1 MTRKILLFAA
11 LIAALPAFAAPNSG
25 ATPADI
31 QACGTDTLSE
41 PNRNRVEIDL
51 TLELMS
57 SYVCRGSYQSGCSF
71 QPTLEASWRGIFLK
85 AWGST
90 DLDGIRMR
98 EVDLTLGYRI
108 QRFEA
113 AVTDYYV
120 TPADGGGFFTAGDR
134 GPHIFEASVAWTVS
148 ERVPLRLWWGTIFAG
163 ADVANDGS
171 RNFSSYLHLSYPFTV
186 RRCVDM
192 KAGIGMMPWSTEN
205 CFNTRGF
212 AVTNVYLNASK
223 EWTLRND
230 MKLGLLTQIICNPYR
245 ESLNFVGGISFRI

>member
-1 MTRKILLFAA
+1 MIRKTSLFAVF
-11 LIAALPAFAAPNSG
+11 IAAALFPAASLGAPNRTEPDSG
-25 ATPADI
+25 
-31 QACGTDTLSE
+31 GSDTLGTTRRH
-41 PNRNRVEIDL
+41 PIEIDL

-57 SYVCRGSYQSGCSF
+57 SYVCRGSYQAGCSF
-71 QPTLEASWRGIFLK
+71 QPTLEASWRGLFLK

-90 DLDGIRMR
+90 DLEGVRMR

-148 ERVPLRLWWGTIFAG
+148 ERVPLRLWWGTVFAG
-163 ADVANDGS
+163 ADVADDGR
-171 RNFSSYLHLSYPFTV
+171 RNFSSYLHISYPFAV
-186 RRCVDM
+186 RRIVDM
-192 KAGIGMMPWSTEN
+192 RAGIGMMPWSTEN
-205 CFNTRGF
+205 CFNTKGF

-223 EWTLRND
+223 DWTIRNS
-230 MKLGLLTQIICNPYR
+230 MKIGLLAQVICNPYR
-245 ESLNFVGGISFRI
+245 ESLNFVGGLRFRL